1 MNAQNLPT
9 ELMSHRPRH
18 PVAQIYLDFVKQ
30 LREAYL
36 TVLNHE
42 RQREED
48 EITRLQNRIAVLN
61 ELMAKYPAYRASQER
76 RSIMDCS

>member
-9 ELMSHRPRH
+9 ELMSNRPRH

-30 LREAYL
+30 LRATYL
-36 TVLNHE
+36 AVLNRE

-48 EITRLQNRIAVLN
+48 EITRLQNSMAVLD
-61 ELMAKYPAYRASQER
+61 ELMVKYSAYAER
-76 RSIMDCS
+76 RGK